1 MFRQMTEKLLAV
13 CLVTS
18 VMIMAIS
25 GCVREEKVYK
35 IGAVFA
41 LTGPASSLGIPEKN
55 TAEMLT
61 EQINAAGGINGNDLK
76 IIVYDTATDPTT
88 ARDRVE
94 KLINVDQVC
103 AIVGPSTSG
112 ESLQV
117 IELARDAEIPLVSCA
132 ASVLIVEPVAE
143 RKWVFKTP
151 QSDFLIIGQLIEEY
165 LKPNNIT
172 KVAIITT
179 DDGFGRSGKEQLEKL
194 LSEAGIDIVAKEE
207 FSEKAADTLVQLT
220 KIEATDAQAVICW
233 SVSGGGATVTKNMK
247 DDLKMDI
254 QLIMSHGVANQTY
267 IDLSGDAANGVVFPV
282 GKLPVVDTLPDS
294 DPQKPV
300 LLKYAAD
307 YKAKFKEDTN
317 TFGGH
322 AWDAIQLV
330 VGAVKKVGDDKA
342 KIRDEIEN
350 TKDFIGTGGVFNFSP
365 NDHNGLVKECIVM
378 VKIVDGKW
386 TLLQ

>member
-1 MFRQMTEKLLAV
+1 
-13 CLVTS
+13 
-18 VMIMAIS
+18 MAIG
-25 GCVREEKVYK
+25 GCAREEKAYK

-55 TAEMLT
+55 TAEMLM
-61 EQINAAGGINGNDLK
+61 EQIKAAGGINGHDLE

-94 KLINVDQVC
+94 KLINVDMVS

-117 IELARDAEIPLVSCA
+117 MELAQNAEIPLVSCA

-143 RKWVFKTP
+143 RKWIFKTP
-151 QSDFLIIGQLIEEY
+151 QSDFLIVGQLIEEF
-165 LKPNNIT
+165 LKPNDIT

-194 LSEAGIDIVAKEE
+194 LTEAGIDIVAKEE

-220 KIEATDAQAVICW
+220 KIKGTDAQAVVCW

-282 GKLPVVDTLPDS
+282 GKLPVVDRLPDS
-294 DPQKPV
+294 DPQKSV
-300 LLKYAAD
+300 LLKYTEE
-307 YKAKFKEDTN
+307 YKAKFNEATN

-322 AWDAIQLV
+322 AWDAINLV
-330 VGAVKKVGDDKA
+330 VNAMKKVGDDKA
-342 KIRDEIEN
+342 KIRDELEN
-350 TKDFIGTGGVFNFSP
+350 TKNFVGTGGVFNFSP
-365 NDHNGLVKECIVM
+365 SDHNGLTKDCIVM

-386 TLLQ
+386 TLLE